1 MENILYQL
9 FSGEYDITPKRD
21 KKQQELYDQIFAE
34 TDKIE
39 AVFGE
44 AFLDRLLAL
53 DGERAARQNY
63 QYYRSGFALGICLM
77 LEALGNQ
84 PSI

>member
-21 KKQQELYDQIFAE
+21 KKQQELYDQIFSE

-39 AVFGE
+39 AAFGE
-44 AFLDRLLAL
+44 AFLDRLCELE
-53 DGERAARQNY
+53 GEREERRNF
-63 QYYRSGFALGICLM
+63 QYYRSGFLLGARLI
-77 LEALGNQ
+77 LEALNQ

>member
-21 KKQQELYDQIFAE
+21 KKQQELCDQIFAE
-34 TDKIE
+34 LDKAE
-39 AVFGE
+39 AAFG
-44 AFLDRLLAL
+44 ADYLDHLFAL
-53 DGERAARQNY
+53 DGELNHWKTF
-63 QYYRSGFALGICLM
+63 QYYRSGFLLGARLM
-77 LEALGNQ
+77 LEALNQ